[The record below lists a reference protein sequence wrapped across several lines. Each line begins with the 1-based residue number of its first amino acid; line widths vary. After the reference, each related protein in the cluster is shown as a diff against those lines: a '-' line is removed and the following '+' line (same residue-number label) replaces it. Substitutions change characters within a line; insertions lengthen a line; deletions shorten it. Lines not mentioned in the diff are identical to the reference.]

1 MRAILVLMVSL
12 LACARATGAWAQ
24 MDLPD
29 PRLTPGALNP
39 GVTQENIGDTICVA
53 GWTRTVRPPENY
65 TEDLKPRQIREY
77 GYADRRLGHYEEDH
91 LVPLDLGG
99 SPTDPRNLWPEPR
112 RTADGWDADRKDEL
126 ESLLSGQKANNSN
139 WLLSSVSSDRSGVA
153 KIADWIDIFSNT
165 VTEKTC
171 SNV

>member
-1 MRAILVLMVSL
+1 MVSL

-39 GVTQENIGDTICVA
+39 GVTQENIGDTVCVA

-65 TEDLKPRQIREY
+65 TEDLKRRQIREY

-91 LVPLDLGG
+91 LVPLDL
-99 SPTDPRNLWPEPR
+99 
-112 RTADGWDADRKDEL
+112 AVADR
-126 ESLLSGQKANNSN
+126 SAQPVG
-139 WLLSSVSSDRSGVA
+139 RSRDARLMAGMP
-153 KIADWIDIFSNT
+153 IGRMSWSMH
-165 VTEKTC
+165 
-171 SNV
+171 